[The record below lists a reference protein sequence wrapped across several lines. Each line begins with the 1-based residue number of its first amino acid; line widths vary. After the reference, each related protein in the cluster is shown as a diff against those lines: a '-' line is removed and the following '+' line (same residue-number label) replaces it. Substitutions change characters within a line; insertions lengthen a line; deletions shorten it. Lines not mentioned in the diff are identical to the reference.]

1 MNIQMKQRIKL
12 LSGFVVLLFLG
23 TTLAWSVFLVP
34 VENTF
39 GWSRSQT
46 SLAATINTMAFSV
59 GSILTGI
66 MCKRISFANI
76 LRMTGIMLLAGFFFG
91 RLYATREFGHH
102 ALPFLWSFDWD
113 RYWYGI

>member
-1 MNIQMKQRIKL
+1 MNIQVKQRIKL

-66 MCKRISFANI
+66 M
-76 LRMTGIMLLAGFFFG
+76 MLLAGFFFG
-91 RLYATREFGHH
+91 RLYAAREFGHH